1 VTDIKKILFFFSL
14 LCILSPGFYAQD
26 SLTRLHTARQL
37 KSLGNSGMML
47 GDYGAASVY
56 FEGYMKLRQKDY
68 KIAFKLAES
77 YRMNRDYAPAL
88 TWYEKSYTLSD
99 KTYALPLFYYALM
112 LKMNGNCEKA
122 KENFLLFKKIAQ
134 SDDLSQKLK
143 KQLKTEIAGCDSIQS
158 KPSKTKIAITHLDT
172 SINKIHVEASPIF
185 LNDSNIVYA
194 ALRSNKKEYIIAN
207 DSLSTP
213 LRKLYT
219 AKKLNGKWTYG
230 GEYAGPP
237 AKQGMNVGG
246 GSFSPDGT
254 HFYFTQCHP
263 NWKNKMICS
272 LYASD
277 YNEGGW
283 TEPVLLNKTINL
295 PDFTSSQPTVS
306 ANAKGIETIYFV
318 SDRPGGKGGMDIW
331 YFTYNVKTKKY
342 GTPRNA
348 GGKINTANEEMT
360 PYYDQETGSLYF
372 SSDGWPGM
380 GGMDIFKAI
389 GESKAFSLPEN
400 LGSAI
405 NTTYDDLNFTIS
417 KDRESGMLVS
427 NRKGGVASKNPT
439 CCDDLYE
446 YKRMEFIHLRIAGN
460 LQDEGKDSLNK
471 KPMTDA
477 TVSLFTS
484 DPLNPENSVF
494 IKKVKANA
502 DGHFEFSVEPGNV
515 YKVVAEKENY
525 LNEVSTLSTM
535 NITSSQNLTANF
547 RLKEIAKEGFQ
558 LKNIYY
564 ATDKFDLSPAAKAGL
579 DTTLF
584 VLLKQNPE
592 LKIEIGSHTDDVGSD
607 KYNNTLSQ
615 KRADGVVKYM
625 ISKGINPERLTGHGY
640 GKTMPKVPNNN
651 PDGSANPVN
660 QEKNRRTEFK
670 VIGKVDNL
678 DIRNED

>member
-1 VTDIKKILFFFSL
+1 MTDIKKLVFFSCI
-14 LCILSPGFYAQD
+14 LCILSTRSFAQD

-37 KSLGNSGMML
+37 KNLGNSGMKL
-47 GDYGAASVY
+47 GDYGAANVY
-56 FEGYMKLRQKDY
+56 YEGYMKLKPKDY
-68 KIAFKLAES
+68 KMAFKLAES
-77 YRMNRDYAPAL
+77 YRLNRDYAPAL
-88 TWYEKSYTLSD
+88 NWYEKSYTLSN
-99 KTYALPLFYYALM
+99 KVYALPLYYYALM

-122 KENFLLFKKIAQ
+122 KENFLQFKKVAEA
-134 SDDLSQKLK
+134 DDLSQKLK
-143 KQLKTEIAGCDSIQS
+143 KQLKSDIAGCDST
-158 KPSKTKIAITHLDT
+158 KPVNAKIAITHLDT
-172 SINKIHVEASPIF
+172 SINKIHVEASPIY

-194 ALRSNKKEYIIAN
+194 ALRSNKKEYILSN
-207 DSLSTP
+207 DSLATP

-219 AKKLNGKWTYG
+219 AKKVDGKWTYG

-272 LYASD
+272 LYASEF
-277 YNEGGW
+277 NEGSW

-295 PDFTSSQPTVS
+295 PDFTSSMPTVS
-306 ANAKGIETIYFV
+306 ANAKGVETIYFV

-342 GTPRNA
+342 GSPRNA
-348 GGKINTANEEMT
+348 GGKINTANDELT

-400 LGSAI
+400 LGSSV

-446 YKRMEFIHLRIAGN
+446 YKRLEFVRLRIVGN
-460 LQDEGKDSLNK
+460 LTAGGQDSLSK
-471 KPMTDA
+471 IPLTEA
-477 TVSLFTS
+477 TVSLYTT
-484 DPLNPENSVF
+484 DPTNPDNSVF

-502 DGHFEFSVEPGNV
+502 DGHFDFSVEPGNV
-515 YKVVAEKENY
+515 YKVVSEKENY
-525 LNEVSTLSTM
+525 LNEVSTVSTI
-535 NITSSQNLTANF
+535 NATTSKNLTVNF
-547 RLKEIAKEGFQ
+547 RMKEIAKEDFL
-558 LKNIYY
+558 LKNIHY

-584 VLLKQNPE
+584 VLLTQNPE

-625 ISKGINPERLTGHGY
+625 LSKGINPERLSGHGY
-640 GKTMPKVPNNN
+640 GKTEPKVPNNN

-670 VIGKVDNL
+670 VIGKVENL
-678 DIRNED
+678 EIRNED